1 MLEPEGVA
9 HIRLAPLLKKP
20 SIIYKKRQHISPGIY
35 QILNGHTTIANAPA
49 SYLLY
54 IHFNSDLYTLI
65 SAVTPRISLFSSRIG

>member
-1 MLEPEGVA
+1 MTYKFE
-9 HIRLAPLLKKP
+9 
-20 SIIYKKRQHISPGIY
+20 YKKRQHINLGIY
-35 QILNGHTTIANAPA
+35 PILSGHTTSVNAPA